1 MVPCD
6 MSKKRYLILTENL
19 GKTAPGLV
27 FERLVREIASRH
39 EVVVV
44 CLNDYM
50 NDKSINILSG
60 SCLGVHSP
68 LTPRTQARLSKLSL
82 SFVSDDWGARLN
94 AALLGKVLN
103 EGTDSGLEIG
113 RAHV

>member
-1 MVPCD
+1 M
-6 MSKKRYLILTENL
+6 
-19 GKTAPGLV
+19 
-27 FERLVREIASRH
+27 
-39 EVVVV
+39 VVV

-103 EGTDSGLEIG
+103 EGTDSGVEFDYVFSLVSFRHTSPLLLAERLVRQG
-113 RAHV
+113 VGEKTGCAFFLQCPNA